1 MDASQQLILL
11 ILACTIALF
20 LWGRWRH
27 DIVALAALLACVVTG
42 LTPAADAF
50 VGFGHPAVITVAA
63 VLILSKGL
71 QTTGA
76 VEALAQRALPQRG
89 GVLLGLGF
97 LTLLGAALSAF
108 MNNVGAM
115 ALLMPIAM
123 QLANRQGVPPGRVL
137 MPLAFGTILGGMTTL
152 IGTPPNLIVSGFR
165 AQTELG
171 AYSMFD
177 FTPVG
182 LAVALGGVLLAV
194 LASRWL
200 VPHRPQPEAGSFDTG
215 TYLTE
220 VHIDADSKIDGKPLR
235 EVEQLLDDGD
245 AQIVGMVR
253 NDFRVIAP
261 LSSRILRAG
270 DILVIESDP
279 EALGASLT
287 RLGLK
292 LEEAVPPGNAEKD
305 KEKENEDSDEP
316 AGETTPNSEK
326 GAEEQTP
333 PVRHSDEIVLQ
344 EMVVQPGADI
354 LGRSASDIA
363 LRTRFGINLLA
374 ISRQGHRSIRR
385 LRWTEVE
392 AGDVLLLQGDPE
404 AIAGFASEYG
414 CAPLAPRSILI
425 PDRRLALTA
434 VLIML
439 GSVGLAAF
447 GILPAAVAFT
457 AGVLGYMLT
466 RVIPLRRL
474 YEAIDWPIIVL
485 LGALMPLAAAMG
497 DTGAADVLA
506 RTLLE
511 HVAQGSPIIALTLM
525 LVVTMTLSDF
535 MNNAATAAV
544 MCPIAL
550 SVAS

>member
-497 DTGAADVLA
+497 AGLMAYADPPQWAIRALPMCWPALCWNMSPRAA
-506 RTLLE
+506 R
-511 HVAQGSPIIALTLM
+511 S
-525 LVVTMTLSDF
+525 
-535 MNNAATAAV
+535 
-544 MCPIAL
+544 
-550 SVAS
+550 